1 MDRVYI
7 RQLVRSFRCG
17 AISRRVFLQ
26 RATVLV
32 GGAAAHMLLAAC
44 GSTPADAPS
53 SPVVQQETPEQA
65 AASVTVSEDDLLTE
79 RVSYGS
85 DGSLS
90 GYMAR
95 PDSEEPLPAVVVI
108 QEWWGLNEHIRDV
121 ARRFATQGFVALA
134 PDLYDGVST
143 TEPDEA
149 QKLAM
154 DLDRVAAVQEID
166 QAASFLQAQTY
177 VAGEQVGV
185 VGFCMGGGLA
195 LETGR
200 VSETVG
206 AVAAFYGRPL
216 EPPQAS
222 EIQVPVLGL
231 YGAEDGG
238 IPVTDVEAMEAALND
253 AGIANEFHIYDGAGH
268 AFFNDT
274 RESYRPEAAEDAWQ
288 RTLTWF
294 NEHLG

>member
-1 MDRVYI
+1 
-7 RQLVRSFRCG
+7 
-17 AISRRVFLQ
+17 VFLQ

-79 RVSYGS
+79 SVSYGS

-95 PDSEEPLPAVVVI
+95 PDSAEPLPAVVVI

-195 LETGR
+195 LEAGR

-206 AVAAFYGRPL
+206 AVVAFYGRPL
-216 EPPQAS
+216 EPPQAA
-222 EIQVPVLGL
+222 EIQAPVLGL

-253 AGIANEFHIYDGAGH
+253 AGIANELHIYDGAGH